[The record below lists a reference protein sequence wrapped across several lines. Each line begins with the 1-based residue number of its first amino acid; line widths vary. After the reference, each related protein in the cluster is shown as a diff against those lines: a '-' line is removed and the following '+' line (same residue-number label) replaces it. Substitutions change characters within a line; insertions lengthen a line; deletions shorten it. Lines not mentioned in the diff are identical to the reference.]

1 MLLKTSNTR
10 AFKLIL
16 LYMVVFI
23 AMLTGCAEQAKEHT
37 PTIVIPQ
44 SQEKPLQ
51 LLNHSAKALYDYTK
65 NGEYEEARFELD
77 RFSDLLTAVSYKGI
91 ATLDGVNALTQ
102 TVINARR
109 IYSRVQLSEKDAMI
123 SATQLRLITD
133 ALTHPNHPMWLQYE
147 PVLKQDV
154 HNLTSMVKS
163 NNDVGSLA
171 ALSKLHE
178 HYSIIHPAALITR
191 QAVIVEKSDSL
202 FKLLTVELSV
212 AKVDYSRV
220 KMGLNQLPIILNEL
234 FGSKDSQAS
243 VKVEIQNSNVVW
255 TTFIASVIITA
266 LAYVAWRRYRGLGA

>member
-1 MLLKTSNTR
+1 MLMKASNTR
-10 AFKLIL
+10 AFKVML
-16 LYMVVFI
+16 LYVVVFI
-23 AMLTGCAEQAKEHT
+23 AMLTGCAEQSDEFT

-44 SQEKPLQ
+44 SQEKPLR
-51 LLNHSAKALYDYTK
+51 LLNHSAKALYDFTK
-65 NGEYEEARFELD
+65 KGEYEEARFELD

-91 ATLDGVNALTQ
+91 ATLEGVNALTQ
-102 TVINARR
+102 TVMNARR

-154 HNLTSMVKS
+154 LDLTSMVNS

-171 ALSKLHE
+171 ALKKLHE

-191 QAVIVEKSDSL
+191 QAMIVEKSDSL

-212 AKVDYSRV
+212 AKVDYQRV
-220 KMGLNQLPIILNEL
+220 KMGLNQLPIMLNEL

-243 VKVEIQNSNVVW
+243 VKVEIENSNVMW

-266 LAYVAWRRYRGLGA
+266 LVYVGWRRYRGLGA